1 LYYYKDINNNMSKA
15 RQMARLIDSNGDI
28 VTAALDNILAG
39 APAALDTL
47 DELAAALNDNPNIA
61 TVLEDDATASA
72 IALG

>member
-1 LYYYKDINNNMSKA
+1 MSKA
-15 RQMARLIDSNGDI
+15 RQMARLIDTNGDV
-28 VTAALDNILAG
+28 VTAALDNVLAG

-47 DELAAALNDNPNIA
+47 DEIAAALNDNPNIA